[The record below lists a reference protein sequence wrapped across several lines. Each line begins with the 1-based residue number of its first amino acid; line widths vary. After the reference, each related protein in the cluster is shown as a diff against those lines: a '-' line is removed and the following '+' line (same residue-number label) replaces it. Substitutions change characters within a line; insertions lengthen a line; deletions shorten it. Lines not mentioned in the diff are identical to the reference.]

1 MPVIAQNLCRP
12 SYVSLQSALSWYQMI
27 PEFVPTTT
35 SITTARPKRIDTP
48 LGTFFFRHIK
58 TQYFRGFSQIELSSG
73 TRTQFASP
81 EKALLDLVYL
91 TPGGDSMEYLKE
103 IRLQNLERIDI
114 EKLRVCA
121 GIFSSKKI
129 ERACQHIVNLIQNPE
144 ERDI

>member
-1 MPVIAQNLCRP
+1 
-12 SYVSLQSALSWYQMI
+12 
-27 PEFVPTTT
+27 
-35 SITTARPKRIDTP
+35 
-48 LGTFFFRHIK
+48 
-58 TQYFRGFSQIELSSG
+58 
-73 TRTQFASP
+73 
-81 EKALLDLVYL
+81 
-91 TPGGDSMEYLKE
+91 MEYLKE